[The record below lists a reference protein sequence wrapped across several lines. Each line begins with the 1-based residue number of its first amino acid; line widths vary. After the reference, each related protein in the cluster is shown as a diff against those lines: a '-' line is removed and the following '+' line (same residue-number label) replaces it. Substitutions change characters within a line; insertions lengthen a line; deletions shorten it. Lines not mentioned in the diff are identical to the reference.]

1 MDGAYM
7 QRSRQAGIRWR
18 TAMECEEGLA
28 CMGCGGEGQHGS
40 SRAGLR
46 SHHKLGTKD
55 TWERT
60 HFDVTLLTVKNSR
73 GFICFSTKDRPPLFH

>member
-1 MDGAYM
+1 
-7 QRSRQAGIRWR
+7 
-18 TAMECEEGLA
+18 MECEEGLA

-73 GFICFSTKDRPPLFH
+73 GFILLFHEGPPSTFSLAMVHSK

>member
-28 CMGCGGEGQHGS
+28 CMGCGGEGQQREQPGGATFTP
-40 SRAGLR
+40 RARDKG
-46 SHHKLGTKD
+46 H
-55 TWERT
+55 
-60 HFDVTLLTVKNSR
+60 TLT
-73 GFICFSTKDRPPLFH
+73 